1 VSNRNQNR
9 FSSLSS
15 KNTTDVAKLVL
26 SVHAQYGVA
35 VLAALLGLAIML
47 LLNPIVPMMG
57 SPFLLFFPAVMV
69 SAWFGGMGPGLCTLF
84 LSVLIIWYFF
94 VPPIYSWAIPSL
106 GDAIRISLYA
116 AISVAICG
124 LSASRRE
131 VVRALQID
139 INRRGRTEESLRA
152 TNQTLQALVHASPLA
167 ITVLDRQGLVKLW
180 NPAAEQIFG
189 WAREEVL
196 ERPLPTIPGH
206 RWTEF
211 QENMEATLKGNLLAG
226 KETFRQRKDGSAVE
240 IGLWTAV
247 LRGVTTGDDRIL
259 CVMADVSDR
268 KRAEAALQS
277 SQERLMSLFDA
288 DIIGILFGDVEGG
301 IDRANDHFLRM
312 IGYTQE
318 DLQNGNLDWVK
329 ITPPEYLP
337 LDAERIAEAKE
348 RGACTPYAKEYIRQ
362 DGSRIPVLVGYTL
375 IGEKRQNSVA
385 FILDL
390 TERKYLEEALRQ
402 QTEELARANRMKDE
416 FLAVLSHE
424 LRTPL
429 NSMLGWSRLLRTRQL
444 DAATTERAL
453 ETIERNARLQTQLIE
468 DILDVSQIIRGKL
481 RLHPRPV
488 QLVPVMD
495 SAIDSMRPA
504 ADAKGVQMVCEYAPD
519 IGVVSG
525 DPDRLQQVFWNLLSN
540 AIKFTPEGGRV
551 TVRLEGVREDRE
563 DKKVGED
570 REGFFISAPSP
581 IPSTPP
587 IPARP
592 TSYAQITVSDTGK
605 GISPDFL
612 PFVFDRFRQGD
623 GSLTRREGGLGLG
636 LAIVRHLVELHGG
649 SVRVGSPGLGQG
661 STFTVQLPLFET
673 RVMAEGGDRRTGSS
687 QKGNSQ
693 NGGTHNGN
701 GTNGR
706 EYYALPETYPQEMLP
721 ERFVLPASCL
731 LGLEILLVGDE
742 AEVRIG
748 LQTILESY
756 GAIVRVASTA
766 ADAMRLMLPEVE
778 KGRVSR
784 WVPDVLI
791 SDTTFPGEDGSG
803 LIHRLH
809 DLYISREADIP
820 ALALVDSQRQNHEE
834 ALKAGFQ
841 MTLSKPLEE
850 TALVL
855 AIARLTGRGGAVSLS
870 A

>member
-9 FSSLSS
+9 FPSLSS
-15 KNTTDVAKLVL
+15 KNAIDVAKLGL
-26 SVHAQYGVA
+26 SVPAQYGVA
-35 VLAALLGLAIML
+35 VLVALLGLGIML
-47 LLNPIVPMMG
+47 LLNPIVPMAG

-94 VPPIYSWAIPSL
+94 VPPVYSWSIPSVA
-106 GDAIRISLYA
+106 DAIRISLYA
-116 AISVAICG
+116 ATSVVICG

-131 VVRALQID
+131 VVKALQVD
-139 INRRGRTEESLRA
+139 INRRRRTEETLRE

-167 ITVLDRQGLVKLW
+167 ITVLDRQGRVKLW

-189 WAREEVL
+189 WTREEVL

-206 RWTEF
+206 RWMEF

-247 LRGVTTGDDRIL
+247 LRGFTAGDDRIL
-259 CVMADVSDR
+259 CVMADLSDR

-288 DIIGILFGDVEGG
+288 DIMGILFGDVEGG
-301 IDRANDHFLRM
+301 IDQANDHFLRM

-318 DLQNGNLDWVK
+318 DLKNGYLDWVK

-337 LDAERIAEAKE
+337 LDAKGIAEAKE

-375 IGEKRQNSVA
+375 VGEKRQNSVA

-444 DAATTERAL
+444 DAITTERAL
-453 ETIERNARLQTQLIE
+453 ETIERNARLQAQLIE

-504 ADAKGVQMVCEYAPD
+504 ADAKGVQLICEYAPD

-540 AIKFTPEGGRV
+540 AIKFTPEGGQV
-551 TVRLEGVREDRE
+551 TVRLEGVGRDRGDRE
-563 DKKVGED
+563 VAYNPPPPT
-570 REGFFISAPSP
+570 SSSP
-581 IPSTPP
+581 PTPST
-587 IPARP
+587 
-592 TSYAQITVSDTGK
+592 SYVQIMVSDTGK

-623 GSLTRREGGLGLG
+623 ASSTRREGGLGLG

-649 SVRVGSPGLGQG
+649 SVRVNSSGLGQG

-673 RVMAEGGDRRTGSS
+673 RVMTGAGGEWTGSSHNGNS
-687 QKGNSQ
+687 QKGNTQ
-693 NGGTHNGN
+693 NGGSHNGN
-701 GTNGR
+701 GTHGSEPNP
-706 EYYALPETYPQEMLP
+706 LPETHPQEPMP

-731 LGLEILLVGDE
+731 LGLEILLMGDE
-742 AEVRIG
+742 AEMRMV

-756 GAIVRVASTA
+756 GAIVRVAPTPT
-766 ADAMRLMLPEVE
+766 DALRLILPELE
-778 KGRVSR
+778 KGMGSH

-791 SDTTFPGEDGSG
+791 SDTALQGEDGYS
-803 LIHRLH
+803 LIRHLQN
-809 DLYISREADIP
+809 LYTSREVPIP
-820 ALALVDSQRQNHEE
+820 ALALVDSQPQNHEA
-834 ALKAGFQ
+834 ALNAGFQ
-841 MTLSKPLEE
+841 MTLNKPAEE

-855 AIARLTGRGGAVSLS
+855 AIAQLTGRSGAISLS